1 MTNEVSPTEQGLTPE
16 QQRQKE
22 EGARNAAIK
31 EAGLELGKAI
41 ALGMVPYLGQAI
53 DIYDTVESLWVLHGA
68 ESEPAKDDAK
78 FDLVLALVGWV
89 PGPGDGV
96 KKSLRL
102 VNKDPQRYAPILF
115 DLLRRVLEICKI
127 DTSPETLLDEL
138 FNAGKLRTSIDKIRQ
153 AIEDSEVFRSLSPES
168 QDTLKRS
175 MQYVRAELPALV
187 GIVQRRLLKWKKLQ
201 PNSSASATISGRKK
215 TAQPAKKDAQTGQ
228 QGQERATHGAA
239 GSVANATLA
248 TAALETL
255 QNSLIGILGEHIA
268 DYHCLQKFGWGHED
282 WSGHDH
288 GVEGQWQHGNPDRER
303 GGKLSRGAGAQL
315 HKLYK
320 LDSTPNPKGIDAVW
334 RAKAHNGNK
343 PYAVVEAKSELAIL
357 IPKMLKKNPNFKP
370 SMVSKLGVTGIPK
383 GEDMLEPY
391 EDDAPA
397 GKPKKGKGDNKKKGK
412 GSAASPSASR
422 PDKARGSD
430 RVPEIMVQMSHEW
443 IRHNIEKA
451 VARSIALEFME
462 LGKQI
467 YSRHLLYTAQWMEC
481 AREHALAFQGHTN
494 HDGSTHRNH
503 NIPPTGVYNDD
514 QVKGFV
520 NKKKAS
526 LRKKHGDLPTLKA
539 E

>member
-1 MTNEVSPTEQGLTPE
+1 MTNAVSPTEQGLTPE
-16 QQRQKE
+16 QLRQKE
-22 EGARNAAIK
+22 EGERNAAIK

-268 DYHCLQKFGWGHED
+268 DYHCLQKFGWGQED

-288 GVEGQWQHGNPDRER
+288 GVEGQWKHGNPDRER

-397 GKPKKGKGDNKKKGK
+397 DKPHAGGRAGRGATPAK
-412 GSAASPSASR
+412 ATRTPSK
-422 PDKARGSD
+422 PDA
-430 RVPEIMVQMSHEW
+430 VPRKIMVQMSHEW
-443 IRHNIEKA
+443 IRKNIKQAVPKAISDEILLRREK
-451 VARSIALEFME
+451 V
-462 LGKQI
+462 
-467 YSRHLLYTAQWMEC
+467 YTRHLLYTAQWMEC
-481 AREHALAFQGHTN
+481 AREHALALQSHTN
-494 HDGSTHRNH
+494 HDESTHRNH
-503 NIPPTGVYNDD
+503 SIPPTGVYNDE